1 MEQIMTLLQSIKLA
15 LKQLLSTKF
24 RTFLTMLGI
33 IIGVFSVTLLVSIGE
48 AISKNVSTQLGDMG
62 SNLLTVNF
70 YSDNPNDKFTYKDA
84 KKLLNEDEIGSPEVI
99 QTKEVRTSEK
109 TASNQVA
116 GINEYYASIKNLEL
130 ASGRFCSNV
139 DVIYAQKVTIIGSEI
154 AKTYFKEQNPIGE
167 YLQIAGARYM
177 VIGVLKEKGESLF
190 GSADKKLFIPIS
202 SAERLFK
209 TDTVDLYYIQT
220 KKVEQVPAA
229 VKVVKKKMSQF
240 FPNNEDA
247 YTFVNQQQALDT
259 FDSITGTLTIGL
271 GAIAGISL
279 LVGGIGIMNI
289 MLVSVSERTREIGI
303 RKAIGASSGNIL
315 MQFLI
320 EAVVLSLVGGCIGIL
335 LGIFSAQIVTTT
347 SSFEMY
353 VSASTIL
360 LAVGF
365 SMCIGIVFGVIP
377 AQKASKKMPIDA
389 LRAD

>member
-1 MEQIMTLLQSIKLA
+1 MTLLQSIKLA

-33 IIGVFSVTLLVSIGE
+33 IIGVFSVILLVSIGE

-84 KKLLNEDEIGSPEVI
+84 KKLLNEDEIGSPEVM

-167 YLQIAGARYM
+167 YLQIAGTRYM

-240 FPNNEDA
+240 FPSNEDA
-247 YTFVNQQQALDT
+247 YTVANQQQALDT

>member
-1 MEQIMTLLQSIKLA
+1 MTLLQSIKLA

-33 IIGVFSVTLLVSIGE
+33 IIGVFSVILLVSIGE

-84 KKLLNEDEIGSPEVI
+84 KKLLNEDEIGSPEVM

-154 AKTYFKEQNPIGE
+154 AKTYFKEQNSIGE

-247 YTFVNQQQALDT
+247 YTVANQQQALDT